1 MLDNFLAEQQVG
13 MKLSK
18 SHSYGKSKENI
29 FLRKG
34 VGGVKDKLYVFVYA
48 NARKKIPLLG
58 AILPVISC
66 ITELTNPNDLNMSSA
81 LLVLTPIVII

>member
-18 SHSYGKSKENI
+18 SCSYGKLKENI
-29 FLRKG
+29 FFRRG
-34 VGGVKDKLYVFVYA
+34 VGGVKDKLYMFVYV
-48 NARKKIPLLG
+48 NARKKISLLG

-66 ITELTNPNDLNMSSA
+66 ITELTKPNDLNMSSA
-81 LLVLTPIVII
+81 LLALTPIVII